1 VGAKG
6 VNHLELVLSCI
17 TYQVLWGLAYL
28 HYEHNTHRD
37 IKPGNILINYDGE
50 VKLSDFGISRNLDN
64 TVGMSNTAVG
74 TCKYMSP
81 ERLEGLAYN
90 ETADIYA
97 FGMVMLEIINN
108 NCYPFGRGGSHA
120 GSTNAPNGV
129 GGMFDDSEDGGIMS
143 PIELLAEL
151 EQLDVNKLLDNYIL
165 PNINNKG
172 GGGRI
177 CITEQLRE
185 FITGMM
191 HYESNDRSSAL

>member
-1 VGAKG
+1 M
-6 VNHLELVLSCI
+6 ELVLSCI

-64 TVGMSNTAVG
+64 TIGMSNTAVG

-97 FGMVMLEIINN
+97 FGIVMLEIINN
-108 NCYPFGRGGSHA
+108 NCYPFGRGASNPGSSNH
-120 GSTNAPNGV
+120 GEINGN
-129 GGMFDDSEDGGIMS
+129 GGMFDEGDGGIMS

-151 EQLDVNKLLDNYIL
+151 ETLSVNKLLDGYIL
-165 PNINNKG
+165 PNINSSG
-172 GGGRI
+172 GNI
-177 CITEQLRE
+177 CVTGQLRE
-185 FITGMM
+185 FITSMV

>member
-108 NCYPFGRGGSHA
+108 NCYPFGRGGSNA
-120 GSTNAPNGV
+120 GSAA